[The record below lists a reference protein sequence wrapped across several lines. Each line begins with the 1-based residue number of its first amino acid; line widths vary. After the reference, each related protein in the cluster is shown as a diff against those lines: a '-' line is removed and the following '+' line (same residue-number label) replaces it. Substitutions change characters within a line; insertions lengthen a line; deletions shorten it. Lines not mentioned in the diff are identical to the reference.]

1 MAYDYKTPPPSR
13 PDLIS
18 PTQPIIRNHQY
29 SFQSLLDEGN
39 LMNVAE
45 AAGDNRR
52 ETRALISHVNAD
64 VAALM
69 CKLVANDQLNVRL
82 PDNPESITDIDTVC
96 KSYLRNRMA
105 SYQEIRSLDDLRR
118 FKWNRFT
125 EKDIVDL
132 NKYHVELTKNKAVL
146 QGVQVSDIQPVSET
160 CLKLISEGL
169 KEESEILSTKN
180 ILEYFNEIQIALMK
194 LDAYYDTDI
203 GYHNHYSCGPNTQV
217 NQNLVKDAV
226 FKIVLSI
233 IYPCM
238 PIITAY
244 AANRCWNERNGKKYE
259 HSSSESLF
267 QPRTLLGSFDNVSDP
282 GRRNSS
288 PRRVSKT
295 RSRKNRKSTRKSRRR
310 SGKRSRRKKR

>member
-1 MAYDYKTPPPSR
+1 MAYDYKTPHPSR

-29 SFQSLLDEGN
+29 SFQSILDEGN

-69 CKLVANDQLNVRL
+69 CKLVANDQLNVTL
-82 PDNPESITDIDTVC
+82 PDNPESITDIDTFC
-96 KSYLRNRMA
+96 KTHLRNQMA
-105 SYQEIRSLDDLRR
+105 SYQKIQSLGNLRS
-118 FKWNRFT
+118 FNWNSFIM
-125 EKDIVDL
+125 KDNVDL
-132 NKYHVELTKNKAVL
+132 DEYHSELTKNKAGL
-146 QGVQVSDIQPVSET
+146 QRVHVSDIQPVSET

-169 KEESEILSTKN
+169 KEESKILANKN
-180 ILEYFNEIQIALMK
+180 ILEYFNEIQISLMK
-194 LDAYYDTDI
+194 LDSYYNTDI

-217 NQNLVKDAV
+217 KQNLVKDAV

-244 AANRCWNERNGKKYE
+244 AANRCWDERNEKKFE
-259 HSSSESLF
+259 HSSSTSVF
-267 QPRTLLGSFDNVSDP
+267 KPRALLSAFDKVSDH
-282 GRRNSS
+282 S
-288 PRRVSKT
+288 PRRVSKI
-295 RSRKNRKSTRKSRRR
+295 RSRYRRKNRKSTRKSRRPSR
-310 SGKRSRRKKR
+310 KRSRRKKR